1 MAVVYGISGS
11 SAVDVSTAT
20 AHSTVG
26 SQVQADY
33 ISGSGVAN
41 ILPYMG
47 LSSITLPVYA
57 VVDLETA
64 QLLYYQDGYGTGPQ
78 GSLPSIQGADN

>member
-1 MAVVYGISGS
+1 MAVVYGVSGS
-11 SAVDVSTAT
+11 TVVDVATAT

-41 ILPYMG
+41 ILPFMG
-47 LSSITLPVYA
+47 LSQITLPIYA
-57 VVDLETA
+57 VIDLETA

-78 GSLPSIQGADN
+78 GALTHIQNAAN